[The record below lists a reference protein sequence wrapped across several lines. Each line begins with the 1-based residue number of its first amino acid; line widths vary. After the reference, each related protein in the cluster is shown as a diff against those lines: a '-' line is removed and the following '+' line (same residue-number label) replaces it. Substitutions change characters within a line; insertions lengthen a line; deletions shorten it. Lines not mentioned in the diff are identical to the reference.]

1 MKLYADTSA
10 RRSRQVV
17 ADVLVLLW
25 VGRLGLGGPRR
36 STTSS
41 PSCRRPPTR
50 SAGPGPRCT
59 TPSPAPA
66 TQAQQLP
73 FVGGSLRDW
82 LVQAAGSGTTLQTAG
97 TTMSST
103 IGSLALVAGWI
114 TALVPI
120 LLVAGVWLFVR
131 VRFVRRATSAQ
142 RFIDSNEDLDL
153 FALRAMA
160 NQPMTALAR
169 ISADP
174 AGAWRRRDPEVI
186 RALAS
191 LELRNHGLRPPR
203 R

>member
-10 RRSRQVV
+10 RRSRQVI

-25 VGRLGLGGPRR
+25 VGVWAWVGRGVHDLIAELQTPADSISRAGTSVHDALTGAGG
-36 STTSS
+36 
-41 PSCRRPPTR
+41 
-50 SAGPGPRCT
+50 
-59 TPSPAPA
+59 
-66 TQAQQLP
+66 QAAQLP

>member
-10 RRSRQVV
+10 RRSRQLV

-25 VGRLGLGGPRR
+25 VGVWAWVGRAVHDLIAELQTPADSISRAG
-36 STTSS
+36 TSVHDAL
-41 PSCRRPPTR
+41 TG
-50 SAGPGPRCT
+50 AG
-59 TPSPAPA
+59 

-73 FVGGSLRDW
+73 FVGGSMRDW

-103 IGSLALVAGWI
+103 IGTLALVAGWI

-120 LLVAGVWLFVR
+120 LLVAGVWLLLR
-131 VRFVRRATSAQ
+131 GRFVRRATSAQ

-186 RALAS
+186 RALAT
-191 LELRNHGLRPPR
+191 LELRNHGLRPPPR
-203 R
+203 